1 MPASAWRFS
10 FKAHYS
16 YLWTTN
22 LYTSPLTSAEI
33 RSLGGGIN
41 ITESGEPVWNKAK
54 GMEFPLTRIKKQLLD
69 AGHLHSFQISALH
82 RRNTQLL

>member
-1 MPASAWRFS
+1 MPVSAWRFS

-33 RSLGGGIN
+33 RSLGCGIN

-54 GMEFPLTRIKKQLLD
+54 GI
-69 AGHLHSFQISALH
+69 
-82 RRNTQLL
+82 